1 MGKHDG
7 AAVHDEADL
16 VPEGAVQLVGEIGE
30 HLREQLVGER
40 NVVHI
45 FQSRNDGS
53 GRWMCYPRCCRM
65 QHRDGHRYGHR
76 HDRYDKGRNRL
87 PCGYGYGLRE
97 GVGAILVI
105 LVFRS

>member
-7 AAVHDEADL
+7 SAVHDEADL

-30 HLREQLVGER
+30 HLREQLVGEQ
-40 NVVHI
+40 NVHI

-53 GRWMCYPRCCRM
+53 GRWMCCYPRCCRM
-65 QHRDGHRYGHR
+65 QHQDGRRYGHR
-76 HDRYDKGRNRL
+76 HDGYNEGRNRL

-97 GVGAILVI
+97 GVGGH
-105 LVFRS
+105 FGHFGF